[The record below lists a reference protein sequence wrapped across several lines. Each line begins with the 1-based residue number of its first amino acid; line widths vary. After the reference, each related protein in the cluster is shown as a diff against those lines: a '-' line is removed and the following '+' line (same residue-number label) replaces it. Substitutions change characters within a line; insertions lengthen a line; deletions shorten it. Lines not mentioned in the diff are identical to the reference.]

1 MLNPGLDLSS
11 HLSVDLAVG
20 VLSARGGTASGAG
33 VLQVPIV
40 PLKLSCILFL
50 FFAKLVSVLKAI
62 FLQNNISKE
71 ICLSFNLN

>member
-1 MLNPGLDLSS
+1 MLDLSS

-40 PLKLSCILFL
+40 PFKLSCILVL
-50 FFAKLVSVLKAI
+50 FCKTI

-71 ICLSFNLN
+71 ICLSFKVCT

>member
-1 MLNPGLDLSS
+1 MLDLSS

-20 VLSARGGTASGAG
+20 VLSARGGTASGAR

-40 PLKLSCILFL
+40 PLNYLV
-50 FFAKLVSVLKAI
+50 FFFSKLVSVLKAI

-71 ICLSFNLN
+71 ICLSFKVCT

>member
-1 MLNPGLDLSS
+1 MLDLSS

-40 PLKLSCILFL
+40 PFKLSCILF

-71 ICLSFNLN
+71 ICLSFKVCT

>member
-1 MLNPGLDLSS
+1 MLNPDLSS

-40 PLKLSCILFL
+40 PFKLSCIKSDI
-50 FFAKLVSVLKAI
+50 FA
-62 FLQNNISKE
+62 E
-71 ICLSFNLN
+71 

>member
-1 MLNPGLDLSS
+1 MLDLSS

-40 PLKLSCILFL
+40 PFKLSCILF
-50 FFAKLVSVLKAI
+50 FFAKLVLVL
-62 FLQNNISKE
+62 LQNNISKE
-71 ICLSFNLN
+71 ICLSFTVCT

>member
-1 MLNPGLDLSS
+1 MLNAGLDLSS

-40 PLKLSCILFL
+40 PFKLSCIKSDI
-50 FFAKLVSVLKAI
+50 FA
-62 FLQNNISKE
+62 E
-71 ICLSFNLN
+71 